1 MKYLISAIVLALGA
15 GVLPGTTF
23 AQQKDDQPKITE
35 ETPYVPS
42 PKIVVD
48 TMLSMA
54 GVRSGDFLID
64 LGSGDGRIIITA
76 VQQFKVSGFGVDYD
90 PRLVRLA
97 NENAR
102 KAGVADRASFIERD
116 IFKTDLSKASVV
128 TMYLLPEYN
137 AVLKPT
143 LLALK
148 PGTRIVSHDYG
159 IADWEPDAKE
169 KVLVPEKP
177 VGVDKAS
184 WIYYWM
190 VPAQVE
196 GSWRSRIPAAKG
208 TADLELK
215 ITQRYQK
222 FDGTA
227 RIGASTFA
235 IERPVLKGT
244 EISFDIIDGRQ
255 TLHFAGR
262 VSEGRLSGQVTAGGR
277 KHPWSAQKVEPSKV

>member
-1 MKYLISAIVLALGA
+1 MTNEHTIQSLWVGERLSRIEVLSIRSFLAQGHPYHLYTYADLENVPDGVTVKDANAIV
-15 GVLPGTTF
+15 P
-23 AQQKDDQPKITE
+23 
-35 ETPYVPS
+35 
-42 PKIVVD
+42 
-48 TMLSMA
+48 
-54 GVRSGDFLID
+54 
-64 LGSGDGRIIITA
+64 
-76 VQQFKVSGFGVDYD
+76 
-90 PRLVRLA
+90 
-97 NENAR
+97 
-102 KAGVADRASFIERD
+102 ERD